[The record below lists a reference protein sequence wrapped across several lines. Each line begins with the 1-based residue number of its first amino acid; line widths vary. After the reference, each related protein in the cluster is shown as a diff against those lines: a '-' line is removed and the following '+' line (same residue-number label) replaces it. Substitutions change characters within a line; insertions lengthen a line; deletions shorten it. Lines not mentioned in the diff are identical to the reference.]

1 MSSPSLS
8 SMPNTTATP
17 ARPAGLLSE
26 GVGVLL
32 ITRILPATF
41 FLMVALA
48 RLSKVPRLFPLPPAD
63 AGALAQVTALAH
75 IIYHGSVIF
84 FLLLI
89 TGLIIVRPQP
99 LRKSTGWVPR
109 LTALVGSFSLSFLA
123 ASPHAE
129 PALLRTTSATIL
141 MVGGSA
147 ITIAALLALGR
158 SFSIFPE
165 ARRLVTRGPY
175 AVVRH
180 PMYLGEILAG
190 LGLTL
195 QVLSERAVLLFAIFL
210 TAQLARLR
218 YEEQILERTFPEYAT
233 YKLRTAR
240 LIPRLY

>member
-1 MSSPSLS
+1 MSSPSLPSRS
-8 SMPNTTATP
+8 STTTTP
-17 ARPAGLLSE
+17 ARPAGLFSE
-26 GVGVLL
+26 GVSVLL
-32 ITRILPATF
+32 TTRMLPATF

-48 RLSKVPRLFPLPPAD
+48 RLSKVPRLFPLPPAE
-63 AGALAQVTALAH
+63 AGALARATALAH
-75 IIYHGSVIF
+75 IVYHGSVTF

-99 LRKSTGWVPR
+99 LRKSTGWGPR
-109 LTALVGSFSLSFLA
+109 LTALVGSFLLSLLA
-123 ASPHAE
+123 APPHAE
-129 PALLRTTSATIL
+129 PALLRTTSAMIL

-190 LGLTL
+190 LGLTV
-195 QVLSERAVLLFAIFL
+195 QGLSERAVVLFAIFL
-210 TAQLARLR
+210 TAQLARMR
-218 YEEQILERTFPEYAT
+218 YEEQILERTFPDYAT

>member
-1 MSSPSLS
+1 MSSPPLPP
-8 SMPNTTATP
+8 MPITTATP
-17 ARPAGLLSE
+17 ARSTGRLSE
-26 GVGVLL
+26 GAGVLL
-32 ITRILPATF
+32 ITRVLPATF
-41 FLMVALA
+41 FLTVALA
-48 RLSKVPRLFPLPPAD
+48 RLSKAPHLFRLPPAD
-63 AGALAQVTALAH
+63 AGALARVTALAH
-75 IIYHGSVIF
+75 IAYHGSVIF
-84 FLLLI
+84 FLLLV

-99 LRKSTGWVPR
+99 LRKSSGWGPR
-109 LTALVGSFSLSFLA
+109 LTALVGSFLLSFLA
-123 ASPHAE
+123 VSPHAE
-129 PALLRTTSATIL
+129 PALLRTTSAMIL

-147 ITIAALLALGR
+147 ITVAALLALGR

-165 ARRLVTRGPY
+165 ARQLVTRGPY

-195 QVLSERAVLLFAIFL
+195 QVLSEHAVLLFALFL
-210 TAQLARLR
+210 AAQLARMR